1 MTPQR
6 RSIYISS
13 APSTIVS
20 PPVAQ
25 VRTFHEQF
33 PGYQASPLVPLP
45 EVAQELGVRAVYVK
59 QENNRYG
66 LPSFKVLGA
75 SWAIYRAL
83 LALLDLPLETSLET
97 LTERIR
103 AGEPFTLM
111 AATEGNHGRAVAWVA
126 RQLSLQARIY
136 VPRTMVAYTQEM
148 IRSEGADVIV
158 ANGDYDY
165 AVLEAAKASQAT
177 KNAILV
183 QDTAFDG
190 YEEIPSWIVE
200 GYSTLMHEVD
210 VQLQALGQQNT
221 LVVSPAGVGSLA
233 QAVAIYS
240 KSRTSPATFV
250 AVEPDTAACLN
261 LSLIT
266 GESTSI
272 VTSPSIMAGMNC
284 GTVSSAAWP
293 VLQKLVDASVTIS
306 DYESHRAVQYLA
318 SNGVDSG
325 PCGAAS
331 LAAIRR
337 LKAEHDSSAY
347 FSSDSVIVLLSTE
360 GHRPYQV
367 PEDVSSD
374 DPIVLTQTLTRI
386 DSSNPTLSKA
396 KGAGETDVV
405 NYLSAWFAHRGIE
418 HHRVETKPGRPSV
431 VGIVRGT
438 GGGKSLMFN
447 GHVDTVTL
455 STYEG
460 NGLSGHLGEKD
471 GKQAIFGRGTLDMK
485 AGVAAGLAALASAQ
499 RSRLAGDVIVTAV
512 ADEEDASQ
520 GTMDVIEAG
529 WRADGAV
536 VLEPTNLRLAHAHK
550 GFVWVEL
557 EVQGRAAHGS
567 NPAAGVDAIMNMGL
581 LLQALKQYQQQ
592 LPVDEV
598 LGQASL
604 HCGVINGGDEVS
616 SYPASC
622 TLTVEFRTVP
632 AQTEEII
639 LNELRDLLTRIKTQD
654 SEFQFS
660 EPRITFSRPCQYLPE
675 SHPLVQQ
682 VVEISKEVLEEPVP
696 VVSVP
701 FWCDAALLTQ
711 AGIPSI
717 VLGPVG
723 EGLHAKEEWVEVNSA
738 RQLTEMLEK
747 LRKLPCMLMLS
758 HVVCCEDKSPGSGA
772 SSWNL
777 APSPE
782 TSSSFLEWQPSDNAA
797 SFTLPIDHSSLDYP
811 PQPSDLPDVL
821 STNNLSQHDTL
832 APFYYP
838 LAADPS
844 LPIHPTRLDDGFVSV
859 SQWLDGAYR
868 PPVPC
873 SYCQRHRLQC
883 LILRTTSA
891 NPNPVTSCSSCVAL
905 YRECS
910 LAQGEKRQAAG
921 FETISPVFGHL
932 HGLTEEHDGGLA
944 PSEPGLEVSARQADN
959 ATQAETQVRPRFSRK
974 GAKILRDWFY
984 RYQHFPYPTD
994 EQRAE
999 FASQTGFTERQI
1011 SNWFANARRRRKMA
1025 LRTPR
1030 PNPATPSPRGSS
1042 PMPISRH
1049 ASLTPMERWQKSP
1062 PDQDPVP
1069 QAIIEKAIAT
1079 SNLPPAA
1086 GAELSRGERVE
1097 ASHRGD
1103 GHAYSVSSLESGQL
1117 ESARSQASSDTASS
1131 AAWSHNSDDYFP
1143 FPLSDSR
1150 RRRQHSR
1157 RRPSSTHSL
1166 DDHQYQCTFCPRSF
1180 KKKHDWCRHES
1191 SMHLCLE
1198 SWFCTVD
1205 TTTPVDLEP
1214 VECEFCE
1221 TPRPSPAH
1229 LESHEFDVCA
1239 DRPPSERTFARKDH
1253 LIQHLRKF
1261 HRCTKVPAARVQGC
1275 RSTRTAVTSRC
1286 GFCDAEMQSWT
1297 ERADHLAD
1305 HFKKGLRLSQW
1316 TGGWGLD
1323 ATSLAMLRD
1332 ATLPAQRVSGS

>member
-1 MTPQR
+1 MAPQR
-6 RSIYISS
+6 RSIYINS

-20 PPVAQ
+20 PPAAQ
-25 VRTFHEQF
+25 VRAFHEQF

-45 EVAQELGVRAVYVK
+45 EVAQALGVRAVYVK

-83 LALLDLPLETSLET
+83 LALLDLPLETSLKT

-126 RQLSLQARIY
+126 RQLSLHARIY

-158 ANGDYDY
+158 ADGDYDY

-177 KNAILV
+177 ENAILV
-183 QDTAFDG
+183 QDTAFEG
-190 YEEIPSWIVE
+190 YEEIPAWIVE

-210 VQLQALGQQNT
+210 VQLQARGQQNT
-221 LVVSPAGVGSLA
+221 LVISPAGVGSLA

-261 LSLIT
+261 LSLKT

-306 DYESHRAVQYLA
+306 DYESHCAVQYLA

-337 LKAEHDSSAY
+337 LKAEHDSPTY
-347 FSSDSVIVLLSTE
+347 FSPDSVIVLLSTE
-360 GHRPYQV
+360 GRRPYQV

-396 KGAGETDVV
+396 KGAGETDIV

-418 HHRVETKPGRPSV
+418 HHRVETKPSRPSV
-431 VGIVRGT
+431 VGVVRGT

-485 AGVAAGLAALASAQ
+485 AGVAAGLSALASAQ

-557 EVQGRAAHGS
+557 DVQGRAAHGS

-622 TLTVEFRTVP
+622 SLTVEFRTVP
-632 AQTEEII
+632 AQTEEMI
-639 LNELRDLLTRIKTQD
+639 LNELRGLLTRIQRQNA
-654 SEFQFS
+654 EFQFS

-682 VVEISKEVLEEPVP
+682 MVKISKTVLEEPVP

-717 VLGPVG
+717 VLGPAG
-723 EGLHAKEEWVEVNSA
+723 EGLHAKEEWVEVNSV
-738 RQLTEMLEK
+738 RQLTEMLES
-747 LRKLPCMLMLS
+747 LLDETNHFL
-758 HVVCCEDKSPGSGA
+758 DQSPGSGA

-777 APSPE
+777 APSLE
-782 TSSSFLEWQPSDNAA
+782 TSNGFLDWEPLSDNAA
-797 SFTLPIDHSSLDYP
+797 SFALPIDHSSFDNPL
-811 PQPSDLPDVL
+811 QQTELPDVL
-821 STNNLSQHDTL
+821 STDHLSQHDTL
-832 APFYYP
+832 ASFDYS

-844 LPIHPTRLDDGFVSV
+844 LSVHSTRLNDDFVSV

-910 LAQGEKRQAAG
+910 LAHGEKRQAAG
-921 FETISPVFGHL
+921 FETISPVLGHL
-932 HGLTEEHDGGLA
+932 HGLTEEHGGGTG
-944 PSEPGLEVSARQADN
+944 PSEPGFEASARETDN
-959 ATQAETQVRPRFSRK
+959 ALQAEMQVRPRFSRK
-974 GAKILRDWFY
+974 GAKVLRDWFN
-984 RYQHFPYPTD
+984 RNQHSPYPTD

-1042 PMPISRH
+1042 PMPISRY

-1062 PDQDPVP
+1062 PDQDSVSPAVI
-1069 QAIIEKAIAT
+1069 QKAIAT
-1079 SNLPPAA
+1079 SSLPPAA
-1086 GAELSRGERVE
+1086 EGDFSRDERVE

-1103 GHAYSVSSLESGQL
+1103 GHAYSISSVESGQF

-1131 AAWSHNSDDYFP
+1131 AAWSYNSDDHFP
-1143 FPLSDSR
+1143 FPLSDKR
-1150 RRRQHSR
+1150 RRRHYSR

-1166 DDHQYQCTFCPRSF
+1166 GDLQYQCTFCSRSF

-1205 TTTPVDLEP
+1205 TTTPYNLEP

-1261 HRCTKVPAARVQGC
+1261 HRCTKVSAARVQGC

-1305 HFKKGLRLSQW
+1305 HFKKGLRMDQW
-1316 TGGWGLD
+1316 AGGWGLD
-1323 ATSLAMLRD
+1323 RTSLAMLRD
-1332 ATLPAQRVSGS
+1332 ATLPAQRSSGS

>member
-1 MTPQR
+1 MAPQR
-6 RSIYISS
+6 RSIYINS

-25 VRTFHEQF
+25 VRAFHEQF

-83 LALLDLPLETSLET
+83 LALLDLPLETSLDT

-103 AGEPFTLM
+103 EGEPFTLM

-158 ANGDYDY
+158 ADGDYDY

-183 QDTAFDG
+183 QDTAFEG
-190 YEEIPSWIVE
+190 YEEIPAWIVE

-261 LSLIT
+261 LSLKT
-266 GESTSI
+266 GQSTSI

-306 DYESHRAVQYLA
+306 DYESHCAVQYLA

-331 LAAIRR
+331 LAAIWR
-337 LKAEHDSSAY
+337 LKAEHDSPTY
-347 FSSDSVIVLLSTE
+347 FSPDSVIVLLSTE
-360 GHRPYQV
+360 GRRPYQV

-396 KGAGETDVV
+396 KGAGETDIV

-431 VGIVRGT
+431 VGVVRGT

-471 GKQAIFGRGTLDMK
+471 GRQAIFGRGTLDMK
-485 AGVAAGLAALASAQ
+485 AGVAAGLSALASAQ

-529 WRADGAV
+529 WKADGAV

-557 EVQGRAAHGS
+557 EVQGCAAHGS

-592 LPVDEV
+592 LPVNEV

-622 TLTVEFRTVP
+622 SLTVEFRTVP

-639 LNELRDLLTRIKTQD
+639 LDELRGLLTRIHRQNV
-654 SEFQFS
+654 EFQFS

-682 VVEISKEVLEEPVP
+682 MVKISNKVLEEPVP

-717 VLGPVG
+717 VLGPAG
-723 EGLHAKEEWVEVNSA
+723 EGLHAKEEWVEVNSSLLDETNHFID
-738 RQLTEMLEK
+738 Q
-747 LRKLPCMLMLS
+747 
-758 HVVCCEDKSPGSGA
+758 SPGSGA
-772 SSWNL
+772 SSWNI
-777 APSPE
+777 APSLE
-782 TSSSFLEWQPSDNAA
+782 TSNGFLEWEPLSDNAA
-797 SFTLPIDHSSLDYP
+797 SFALPIDYSSFDYP
-811 PQPSDLPDVL
+811 VQQTELPDVL
-821 STNNLSQHDTL
+821 STDNLSQHDTF
-832 APFYYP
+832 ASFDYS

-844 LPIHPTRLDDGFVSV
+844 LPAHSNRLDEDFVSV

-932 HGLTEEHDGGLA
+932 HGLAEEHDGGIA
-944 PSEPGLEVSARQADN
+944 PSEPGFEASARQTDHAL
-959 ATQAETQVRPRFSRK
+959 QAETQARPRFSRK
-974 GAKILRDWFY
+974 GAKILRDWFN
-984 RYQHFPYPTD
+984 RNQHSPYPTD

-1025 LRTPR
+1025 FRTPR

-1042 PMPISRH
+1042 PMPTSRYT
-1049 ASLTPMERWQKSP
+1049 SLTPMERWQKSP

-1069 QAIIEKAIAT
+1069 PAVIQKAIAT
-1079 SNLPPAA
+1079 SSLPPAA
-1086 GAELSRGERVE
+1086 EGGLSRSERVE

-1103 GHAYSVSSLESGQL
+1103 GHAYSVSSVESGQF

-1131 AAWSHNSDDYFP
+1131 AAWSYNSDDHFP

-1150 RRRQHSR
+1150 RRRHYFR

-1166 DDHQYQCTFCPRSF
+1166 GDLQYQCTFCSRSF

-1205 TTTPVDLEP
+1205 TTPPDNLEP

-1305 HFKKGLRLSQW
+1305 HFKKGLRMDQW

-1323 ATSLAMLRD
+1323 RTSLAMLRD
-1332 ATLPAQRVSGS
+1332 ATLPAQRSSGS

>member
-1 MTPQR
+1 MAPQR
-6 RSIYISS
+6 QSIYINSS
-13 APSTIVS
+13 PSTIVS
-20 PPVAQ
+20 PPAAQ
-25 VRTFHEQF
+25 VQAFHEQF
-33 PGYQASPLVPLP
+33 PGYQASPLVALP
-45 EVAQELGVRAVYVK
+45 DVANELGVRAVYVK
-59 QENNRYG
+59 QESNRFG
-66 LPSFKVLGA
+66 LPSFKVMGA

-83 LALLDLPLETSLET
+83 LALLTLPLETSLET

-103 AGEPFTLM
+103 AGEPFTLV

-136 VPRTMVAYTQEM
+136 VPRTMVAFTQEM
-148 IRSEGADVIV
+148 IRSEGADVVV
-158 ANGDYDY
+158 ADGDYDF
-165 AVLEAAKASQAT
+165 AVQEAAKASQTT

-210 VQLQALGQQNT
+210 AQLHALGLQNT

-233 QAVAIYS
+233 QAVAMYS
-240 KSRTSPATFV
+240 KSRTTPATFV
-250 AVEPDTAACLN
+250 TVEPDTAACLN
-261 LSLIT
+261 LSLKK

-272 VTSPSIMAGMNC
+272 ITSPSIMAGMNC

-293 VLQKLVDASVTIS
+293 ILQELVDASVTIS
-306 DYESHRAVQYLA
+306 DFESHCAIEYLA
-318 SNGVDSG
+318 SRGIDSG

-337 LKAEHDSSAY
+337 LKAEHDSPSY
-347 FSSDSVIVLLSTE
+347 FSPDSVIVLLSTE
-360 GHRPYQV
+360 GRRPYQI

-374 DPIVLTQTLTRI
+374 DPTALTQTLTRI

-396 KGAGETDVV
+396 KGAGETEVV

-460 NGLSGHLGEKD
+460 NGLSGHLANKD
-471 GKQAIFGRGTLDMK
+471 GKEAVFGRGTLDMK
-485 AGVAAGLAALASAQ
+485 AGVAAGLSALASAQ
-499 RSRLAGDVIVTAV
+499 RSKLAGDVIVTAV

-520 GTMDVIEAG
+520 GTMDVIAAG
-529 WRADGAV
+529 WRADAAV
-536 VLEPTNLRLAHAHK
+536 VLEPTNLSLAHAHK

-557 EVQGRAAHGS
+557 NVQGRAAHGS
-567 NPAAGVDAIMNMGL
+567 NPTAGIDAIMNMGL
-581 LLQALKQYQQQ
+581 LLQALKQYQQR
-592 LPVDEV
+592 LPVDDV

-604 HCGVINGGDEVS
+604 HCGVINGGDEIS

-632 AQTEEII
+632 AQTDAII
-639 LNELRDLLTRIKTQD
+639 LNEMRDLLAQIQAQD
-654 SEFQFS
+654 PDFQFS
-660 EPRITFSRPCQYLPE
+660 EPSITFSRPCQYLPE
-675 SHPLVQQ
+675 THTFVQQ
-682 VVEISKEVLEEPVP
+682 VVEISKKVLDQPVP
-696 VVSVP
+696 VISVP

-711 AGIPSI
+711 AGVPSI
-717 VLGPVG
+717 VLGPFG
-723 EGLHAKEEWVEVNSA
+723 DGLHAKEEWVDVNSV
-738 RQLTEMLEK
+738 RQLTEMLE
-747 LRKLPCMLMLS
+747 LLS
-758 HVVCCEDKSPGSGA
+758 LLDDTNYFLNQSAGSGA

-777 APSPE
+777 ATSPE
-782 TSSSFLEWQPSDNAA
+782 HNSGFLDWELLGNATPFTPPINESS
-797 SFTLPIDHSSLDYP
+797 IGYP
-811 PQPSDLPDVL
+811 PQHSHPPDVL
-821 STNNLSQHDTL
+821 STKNLSQHDNVGSFDCLL
-832 APFYYP
+832 APEP
-838 LAADPS
+838 AV
-844 LPIHPTRLDDGFVSV
+844 PIHANPLNDGFVSV

-932 HGLTEEHDGGLA
+932 HGVTEMTEERDEIIAHAKPGKEA
-944 PSEPGLEVSARQADN
+944 PERQTDN
-959 ATQAETQVRPRFSRK
+959 SHNAETQPKPRFSRK

-984 RYQHFPYPTD
+984 SNQHSPYPTD

-999 FASQTGFTERQI
+999 FVRQTGFTDRQI

-1030 PNPATPSPRGSS
+1030 PSSITPAPRGSS
-1042 PMPISRH
+1042 PMPVSRY

-1062 PDQDPVP
+1062 PDQEPVP
-1069 QAIIEKAIAT
+1069 QSVIQNAIAR
-1079 SNLPPAA
+1079 SDLPGAA
-1086 GAELSRGERVE
+1086 EGDLSRGERIGVG
-1097 ASHRGD
+1097 HRSD
-1103 GHAYSVSSLESGQL
+1103 DHAYSVSSMESGQF
-1117 ESARSQASSDTASS
+1117 ESAQSQASSDTVSS
-1131 AAWSHNSDDYFP
+1131 AAWSYRSDDPPP

-1150 RRRQHSR
+1150 RRQRQSR
-1157 RRPSSTHSL
+1157 RRPSSIHSL
-1166 DDHQYQCTFCPRSF
+1166 GDHQYQCTFCPRSF
-1180 KKKHDWCRHES
+1180 KKKHDWCRHEL
-1191 SMHLCLE
+1191 SMHLSLE
-1198 SWFCTVD
+1198 SWLCTINPATSTVED
-1205 TTTPVDLEP
+1205 Q

-1221 TPRPSPAH
+1221 SSQSSPAH
-1229 LESHEFDVCA
+1229 LETHEFDVCA
-1239 DRPPSERTFARKDH
+1239 DRPLADRTFTRKDH

-1261 HRCTKVPAARVQGC
+1261 HRCTKVPTARVEGC
-1275 RSTRTAVTSRC
+1275 RSTRTAVISRC
-1286 GFCDAEMQSWT
+1286 GFCHMVMQNWT

-1305 HFKKGLRLSQW
+1305 HFKKGLRMTEW
-1316 TGGWGLD
+1316 TGGWGLED
-1323 ATSLAMLRD
+1323 TSLAMLRD
-1332 ATLPAQRVSGS
+1332 ATLPAQRSPGS